1 MYIMSCRHVQVHKG
15 ASVSEKIVVFQYDI
29 SDLLLFDLFHLC
41 HIAISVSCNVGVS
54 CLEKADPLALL
65 YVMFNCVCVTVPYSV
80 LGQVW
85 YLIVSVPDICL
96 LSYSTIF

>member
-29 SDLLLFDLFHLC
+29 SDLLLFYLFHLC